1 MVIKSRKGTYE
12 LVAVFKDAFNLE
24 KFEECYIEECL
35 DKYPYIVG
43 DLSDGLLRLKGFSLD
58 GKKDNY
64 YKNMRSYIEKSC
76 VFEAPYYIL
85 RRIKNLKEVESL
97 ESKEPNVV
105 PVPQHL
111 VLNKENFD
119 KENLVLESSSKNKPN
134 IILDLNRINEV
145 PLGQLPDD
153 LKDDKEQAD
162 DVTTVVAS
170 DGFVPVKR
178 EFNNRK
184 KNRKRENRS

>member
-1 MVIKSRKGTYE
+1 M
-12 LVAVFKDAFNLE
+12 
-24 KFEECYIEECL
+24 
-35 DKYPYIVG
+35 
-43 DLSDGLLRLKGFSLD
+43 
-58 GKKDNY
+58 
-64 YKNMRSYIEKSC
+64 
-76 VFEAPYYIL
+76 
-85 RRIKNLKEVESL
+85 
-97 ESKEPNVV
+97 
-105 PVPQHL
+105 PQHL